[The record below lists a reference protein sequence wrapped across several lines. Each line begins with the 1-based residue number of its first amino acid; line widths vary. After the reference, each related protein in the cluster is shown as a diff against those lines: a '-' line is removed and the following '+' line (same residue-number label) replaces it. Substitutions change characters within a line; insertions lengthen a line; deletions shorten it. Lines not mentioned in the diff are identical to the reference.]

1 MVYGCIDYTV
11 LDAEE
16 QRQSL
21 GSGNQ
26 EHTCADDHHDRLL
39 DVLLL
44 VVHLHIHGDGTDD
57 GHDTCNGIAELGG
70 DGDVLGNLLRSL
82 ADGVL
87 TSLVACTTARL
98 CQGCGNIEGETHG
111 DEDAEAYGTAVL
123 YKVASTLA
131 AIL

>member
-1 MVYGCIDYTV
+1 LFTIKITY
-11 LDAEE
+11 
-16 QRQSL
+16 Q
-21 GSGNQ
+21 
-26 EHTCADDHHDRLL
+26 
-39 DVLLL
+39 DVLAIDLK
-44 VVHLHIHGDGTDD
+44 VGHGIHGDGTDD

-87 TSLVACTTARL
+87 TSLVACAAVG
-98 CQGCGNIEGETHG
+98 QGGGNIECETHG
-111 DEDAEAYGTAVL
+111 NEGAEAHGTAVL

>member
-70 DGDVLGNLLRSL
+70 DGDILGNLLRSL

-87 TSLVACTTARL
+87 TSLVASSAV
-98 CQGCGNIEGETHG
+98 CQRSGNIEGETHG
-111 DEDAEAYGTAVL
+111 NEGAETHGTVVL